1 MSDDR
6 PRVLVPIRV
15 LEGQTVPESLV
26 VALADVDVVLLGY
39 HVLPDQTPVGQARM
53 EFEEQAQS
61 KLADLAKA
69 FEQAGAGV
77 ETRLVFTHEADK
89 TVRRVAAETD
99 STAVLLPNP
108 TSAVERILVAVR
120 GAVPVERI
128 TALAAALAVDRDVEL
143 TLFHVGADEAAQD
156 VGRQLLRAAADFLV
170 DAGVDPEAI
179 GQETVVTDAPIR
191 AIAERA
197 GDYDL
202 VVMGESDPTLLER
215 IFGAETEQVA
225 ALSVEP
231 VLVVRRPPEERDPDY
246 SS

>member
-1 MSDDR
+1 MG
-6 PRVLVPIRV
+6 VL
-15 LEGQTVPESLV
+15 L
-26 VALADVDVVLLGY
+26 VLLGY
-39 HVLPDQTPVGQARM
+39 PVLPDQTPVGQARM
-53 EFEEQAQS
+53 GFEEQAQS
-61 KLADLAKA
+61 KLADLAGA
-69 FEQAGAGV
+69 FEQGASV
-77 ETRLVFTHEADK
+77 ETRLVFIHEADK

-108 TSAVERILVAVR
+108 TSAVERILAAVR

-128 TALAAALAVDRDVEL
+128 TTLGAALAGGDVEL
-143 TLFHVGADEAAQD
+143 TVFHVGADPAAQD
-156 VGRQLLRAAADFLV
+156 VGRQLLRAAADLLV
-170 DAGVDPEAI
+170 DAGVGPDSI
-179 GQETVVTDAPIR
+179 RQESVVSDAPIR

-231 VLVVRRPPEERDPDY
+231 VLVVRRPPEEQDPDY